1 LKINVHLRCKIE
13 IDMRKHF
20 LLTISFCLLIT
31 SIISAQPPDTSGG
44 LFETVDDVPV
54 DSAIAALMALGAGF
68 GVSKL
73 YKKKK

>member
-1 LKINVHLRCKIE
+1 VHLRCKIE